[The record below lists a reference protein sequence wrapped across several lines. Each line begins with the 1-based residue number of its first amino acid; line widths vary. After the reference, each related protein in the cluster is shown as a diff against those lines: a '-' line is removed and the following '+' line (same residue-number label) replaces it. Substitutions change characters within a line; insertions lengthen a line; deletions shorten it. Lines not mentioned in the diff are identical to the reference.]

1 MRPAATRKASVAARG
16 HSYIS
21 SPLDRLDV
29 RADRGCSSA
38 AAGAD
43 QLTVGLVATG
53 HASGLFMPACIYR
66 AVRRCARLVRPFF
79 QRSPDMTDLN
89 LSTDET
95 RVSYG
100 IGRQLGDQ
108 LRENPPP
115 GISLDAV
122 IAGIRD
128 AFGGAASQVSP
139 QDLNASFAVIRERM
153 QAEAQR
159 KAEAAAGEGKAFLA
173 ENAKRDG
180 VTTLESGLQYEI
192 LTAGEGAKPTA
203 EDQVR
208 THYHGTLIDGTVFD
222 SSYQRGQPAEFP
234 VGGVIAGWT
243 EALQLMG
250 VGSKWR
256 LYVPSELAYGAQ
268 GVGSIPPH
276 SVLVFDVELLAVL

>member
-1 MRPAATRKASVAARG
+1 
-16 HSYIS
+16 
-21 SPLDRLDV
+21 
-29 RADRGCSSA
+29 
-38 AAGAD
+38 
-43 QLTVGLVATG
+43 
-53 HASGLFMPACIYR
+53 
-66 AVRRCARLVRPFF
+66 
-79 QRSPDMTDLN
+79 MTDLN

-128 AFGGAASQVSP
+128 AFAGAESRVSP
-139 QDLNASFAVIRERM
+139 EHLNASFAVIRERM

-159 KAEAAAGEGKAFLA
+159 KAEAAAGEGKNFLS
-173 ENAKRDG
+173 ENARREG
-180 VTTLESGLQYEI
+180 VTTLASGLQYEV

-203 EDQVR
+203 DDQVR

-256 LYVPSELAYGAQ
+256 LYVPSDLAYGAQ